1 MQKEKKGQIPE
12 TKLFK
17 LSKAEELY
25 GIPRRTLRRC
35 CITKKITINGV
46 ECPFI
51 GIKIGKDWF
60 VAQKELKKHLTE
72 VEDGCKR
79 V

>member
-1 MQKEKKGQIPE
+1 MKIAGVEFIMSVR
-12 TKLFK
+12 LLK

-35 CITKKITINGV
+35 CITGKIIINEL

-60 VAQKELKKHLTE
+60 VAEKEIKKHLSE
-72 VEDGCKR
+72 VENGCKR